1 MPDPG
6 DPGVLAGALDPASR
20 GRDRF
25 ESRVR
30 VVLFEPVATLR
41 ERLRVAGDDLELR
54 SLRERACRIGVTISR
69 VTETS

>member
-54 SLRERACRIGVTISR
+54 SLREEGVSDRGDDPR